1 MDRLAE
7 ANRKQAK
14 PYKNSNHKDRYPDA
28 GLLYLMM
35 KHKTANLSDRQPVF
49 SLQSDKLVLKDGRV
63 AVGFHL
69 SGAPLESWTPGHY
82 QQASALLSQ
91 QIRQLPVGSV
101 VQKID
106 IFFDQAYRPKEK
118 ASGYYDQKLQAHFLD
133 RLALRQESYL
143 FLSFPPSK
151 KDPFSR
157 TVLQRPNPITSAF
170 AYGKALLKNPFADV
184 ESLLSEVEALA
195 TEFAEGL
202 YALPGVRLTRLKE
215 EGLNNLL
222 LRYLNLDFASSS
234 EQKASSLN
242 RPMYNGASCLAVGE
256 KKVNVVT
263 MIEEGSEVLVS
274 IKDEKGV
281 SSPYVYPLSFHLQ
294 FPHILTQCILVEDT
308 ESGLKALDFD
318 RKLNGSLEWL
328 TTQDHQIKAEELNAF
343 TAYVRSAHAH
353 LVSLHQSVI
362 VFDSDE
368 AQRKAHLERV
378 VSAMRQLYGA
388 EALVESYDTANMF
401 FASLPGNGFQHYRWL
416 TTSDE
421 IAACYLQLMGN
432 VTSDQTGDYLCDRHR
447 NLLQVNLFN
456 TEQSNQNCV
465 VIGPSGSGKSYT
477 MGHLIAQRFE
487 RGARQIIIDKGGTYR
502 NVVYALNGQE
512 FDQTYFEY
520 SPEKPLSFNPFLL
533 DKDESGQ
540 YRPTSEKTNF
550 LIALLSILWK
560 GGAEPPVDRPGQGTE
575 LTAAERAIF
584 QMLLPRYYAHIA
596 EDNKNQAPGMH
607 SFYEFLLAYHQQ
619 HQHDEEYLREVRYFD
634 MEQFFIVLRPFVKG
648 AYRDLLNA
656 RQEIDIS
663 EHILVCFDLDKVN
676 SDPTLYPL
684 ITLLITELALDQI
697 RKYPDQIKYL
707 YLDEAWAML
716 SGKLK
721 SFIED
726 LFRTIRKNNGSVNI
740 ITQGLS
746 EIKNASIGE
755 AVLVNADTKI
765 ILKHQDQR
773 LIEELST
780 YLGFTGHEQDLVKSI
795 RVEKG
800 FRELFIKQGEAARV
814 YVLETSPQLD
824 AILSSKPAERN
835 YLRKL
840 IDRYHGNLSYA
851 INQFIEDKYLSTDS

>member
-1 MDRLAE
+1 
-7 ANRKQAK
+7 
-14 PYKNSNHKDRYPDA
+14 
-28 GLLYLMM
+28 MM
-35 KHKTANLSDRQPVF
+35 KQKTAKFTDRQPVF
-49 SLQSDKLVLKDGRV
+49 SLQSDKLILKDGRV

-91 QIRQLPVGSV
+91 QIRRLPVGSV
-101 VQKID
+101 VQKTD
-106 IFFDQAYRPKEK
+106 IFFDKAYRPKERS
-118 ASGYYDQKLQAHFLD
+118 SGYYAQKLQAHFLD

-170 AYGKALLKNPFADV
+170 AYGKALLKNPFSAV
-184 ESLLSEVEALA
+184 ESLLSEAEALA
-195 TEFAEGL
+195 SEFAEGL

-222 LRYLNLDFASSS
+222 LRFLNLDFASSS
-234 EQKASSLN
+234 DQKASLLN
-242 RPMYNGASCLAVGE
+242 RPMYNDTSCLSVGE

-263 MIEEGSEVLVS
+263 MIEEGSEVLAC

-281 SSPYVYPLSFHLQ
+281 SSAYVYPLSFHLQ
-294 FPHILTQCILVEDT
+294 FPHILSQCILVEDT
-308 ESGLKALDFD
+308 ESQLKALDFD
-318 RKLNGSLEWL
+318 RKLNDSLEWL
-328 TTQDHQIKAEELNAF
+328 TTQDHQIKADELNAF

-378 VSAMRQLYGA
+378 VSAIRQLYGA

-416 TTSDE
+416 TTLAE
-421 IAACYLQLMGN
+421 IAVCYLNLMGN

-502 NVVYALNGQE
+502 NVVYALNGQD
-512 FDQTYFEY
+512 FDATYFEY
-520 SPEKPLSFNPFLL
+520 SSEKPLSFNPFLL
-533 DKDESGQ
+533 YQDESGQ
-540 YRPTSEKTNF
+540 YRLTSEKTNF

-560 GGAEPPVDRPGQGTE
+560 GGAASSVDRPGQGTE

-584 QMLLPRYYAHIA
+584 QMLLPRYYHHLEAGQ
-596 EDNKNQAPGMH
+596 EEPGMH
-607 SFYEFLLAYHQQ
+607 SFYEFLLTYHQQ

-663 EHILVCFDLDKVN
+663 EHTLVCFDLDKVN
-676 SDPTLYPL
+676 SDPMLYPL
-684 ITLLITELALDQI
+684 ITLLITELALNQI

-755 AVLVNADTKI
+755 VVLVNADTKI

-824 AILSSKPAERN
+824 AILSSKPSERN

-840 IDRYHGNLSYA
+840 IDRYHGNLAYA
-851 INQFIEDKYLSTDS
+851 VNQFVEDSRLKIED